1 MLDYTYSSE
10 PEIESTTEK
19 KMYDDGRRREE
30 EIKKVAEK
38 DSESSYN
45 MMFYN
50 DDDNEISSK
59 KDDQEA
65 NDVYYDKKGSKE
77 DKDDKDFLDL
87 KENDIEY
94 SDSKNGS
101 IIKDLHIYA
110 DYISDNANATTR
122 TTAKGV
128 IGIPASEIA
137 TVKSI
142 KDRMRDKRRPF
153 CSLLKLR
160 QLNFNSPRTLA
171 EVYFVHN

>member
-1 MLDYTYSSE
+1 MEYTYSSE

-19 KMYDDGRRREE
+19 KVYDDSRRREE

-59 KDDQEA
+59 KDDQDA

-77 DKDDKDFLDL
+77 DKDEKEFPDL

-101 IIKDLHIYA
+101 IIKDLHIYPD
-110 DYISDNANATTR
+110 DYISDNGTTR

-160 QLNFNSPRTLA
+160 QLNFNSPRTLP
-171 EVYFVHN
+171 EVFF